1 MLDIFDT
8 KYDYSIYL
16 LDDTII
22 QKAFKTY
29 RLLAHGNKRYRFVSV
44 ASIGCKII
52 RTSDETE
59 CFAYHGCYITF
70 YF

>member
-1 MLDIFDT
+1 MLQVLDA
-8 KYDYSIYL
+8 KYDHSIYL
-16 LDDTII
+16 IDDTII
-22 QKAFKTY
+22 QKASKTY

-44 ASIGCKII
+44 VSIGCKII
-52 RTSDETE
+52 RMSDEIE